1 MCVCV
6 REREREREKWGLRPF
21 PLPVLCLSVSL
32 SLSLSRISS
41 HSLWSLFATPTPIY
55 PQPLSHHFSVGRVLV
70 LRPVPTRP
78 LPRDPPAR
86 RAARVNDRGRPGA
99 APRGVVE
106 EIVRRAAL
114 GARVDR
120 ALLRVADRRRE
131 ALLGPADR
139 LLAHHFVGAAV
150 DVTGHREEGRPG
162 EGGDRATR
170 GTVAFVA
177 PDRAPVR
184 EPETGLA
191 VGPGPVRARAAKNA
205 RGLERDRREG
215 QGCKEVVGNEKRM
228 ERQAC

>member
-1 MCVCV
+1 
-6 REREREREKWGLRPF
+6 
-21 PLPVLCLSVSL
+21 
-32 SLSLSRISS
+32 
-41 HSLWSLFATPTPIY
+41 
-55 PQPLSHHFSVGRVLV
+55 
-70 LRPVPTRP
+70 

-106 EIVRRAAL
+106 EIVHRAAL

-215 QGCKEVVGNEKRM
+215 QGCKEVVGNEKRGSDRPVEIALFPCVVGEVKSM
-228 ERQAC
+228 CDKPGSCVCGIW